1 MVFSSALPTVAPV
14 VLAQWMDMGIH
25 TDEYWNHNTAY
36 HPWLLDIAARRRGDV
51 LDVGCGDGLL
61 AQRLAPLSRSVTAI
75 DPDAS
80 TVQRANERVGSLH
93 GVQIRESDFDAF
105 DPGSQRFD
113 LITFVA
119 SLHHMDTGTALARAR
134 DMLNP
139 GGTIAVVGL
148 SANKTVRDWVWSAVC
163 LPAVRVGSWRHA
175 EVADIGV
182 PVADPRESL
191 DEIRRVAGDVLPS
204 AVIRRALYYR
214 YLLRCTLG

>member
-1 MVFSSALPTVAPV
+1 MGSSN
-14 VLAQWMDMGIH
+14 D
-25 TDEYWNHNTAY
+25 DYWNHNTAY
-36 HPWLLDIAARRRGDV
+36 HPWLLDIAAQRPGDV

-61 AQRLAPLSRSVTAI
+61 AQRLAPLSRTVTAI
-75 DPDAS
+75 DPDTSAVRR
-80 TVQRANERVGSLH
+80 TVERVGTLP
-93 GVQIRESDFDAF
+93 GVEVRESIFDTF
-105 DPGSQRFD
+105 DPGHRRFD

-119 SLHHMDTGTALARAR
+119 SLHHMDTRAALTRAR

-139 GGTIAVVGL
+139 GGTVAVVGL
-148 SANKTVRDWVWSAVC
+148 SANKTVRDWIWSAVC

>member
-1 MVFSSALPTVAPV
+1 
-14 VLAQWMDMGIH
+14 MDMGSFN
-25 TDEYWNHNTAY
+25 DEYWNHNTAY
-36 HPWLLDIAARRRGDV
+36 HPWLLDIAARRPGDV

-61 AQRLAPLSRSVTAI
+61 AQRLAPLSRTVTAI

-80 TVQRANERVGSLH
+80 AVRRAVERVGTLPE
-93 GVQIRESDFDAF
+93 VEVRESVFDTF
-105 DPGSQRFD
+105 DPGPRRFD

-119 SLHHMDTGTALARAR
+119 SLHHMDTRAGLARAC
-134 DMLNP
+134 DLLNP

-148 SANKTVRDWVWSAVC
+148 SANKTVRDWIWSAVC
-163 LPAVRVGSWRHA
+163 LPAVRAGSWRHS
-175 EVADIGV
+175 EVPDIGV

-191 DEIRRVAGDVLPS
+191 DEIRRVAGDVLPG